1 MRKKYCSLKLPLLA
15 FLLICLPSLSAQV
28 TEGFNYQAV
37 ARDALGEIFPDTDI
51 ELRMSITI
59 GRNGTGGC
67 LFSHEIQ
74 NPTRCRCVRGKK

>member
-15 FLLICLPSLSAQV
+15 FLLICFPSLSAQV

-59 GRNGTGGC
+59 DRNGTVVVY
-67 LFSHEIQ
+67 SVMKSKIQ
-74 NPTRCRCVRGKK
+74 PVADV